1 MNRRKCLRKIHK
13 TLNIMC
19 RGDNRNRLN
28 VRSIVVDGLPIKHWY
43 DKMYNN
49 EISKEEFVDYYSK
62 ALMRTV

>member
-28 VRSIVVDGLPIKHWY
+28 VRSIVVDGLPIKSIGMI
-43 DKMYNN
+43 KCIIM
-49 EISKEEFVDYYSK
+49 K
-62 ALMRTV
+62 